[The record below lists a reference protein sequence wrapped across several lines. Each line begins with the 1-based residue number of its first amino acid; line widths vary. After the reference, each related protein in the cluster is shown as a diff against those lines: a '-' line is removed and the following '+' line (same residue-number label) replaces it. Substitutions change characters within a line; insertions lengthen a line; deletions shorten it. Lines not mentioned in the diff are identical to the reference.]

1 MPSSSVVLEILDGP
15 AAGRIFTFRGHDTFL
30 LGRSESSSLC
40 LDGDL
45 VVSRNHLQIE
55 IDPPRCFVQDLK
67 SANGTFVNG
76 ERIAERLSVNCV
88 Q

>member
-15 AAGRIFTFRGHDTFL
+15 AAGKIFTFRGHDTFL

-55 IDPPRCFVQDLK
+55 IDPPRCFVRDLK